1 MDRVYPSLGTSACRW
16 WDGYSKW
23 YSRGRK
29 SRTAQLRHSPWRE
42 RLGAGHGSRAS
53 IPHSRR
59 DRHGG
64 GQDEADLARDLH
76 DSRRVRH
83 LDHDDEQAPI
93 PFDVRYG
100 SDRRDDDRNDCAACA
115 CDEHPRA
122 SWIR

>member
-1 MDRVYPSLGTSACRW
+1 MDWVCPFVGNYEHCH
-16 WDGYSKW
+16 Y
-23 YSRGRK
+23 RGRE

-42 RLGAGHGSRAS
+42 RLGAGRGSRAS

-64 GQDEADLARDLH
+64 GQDEDDLTRHLYH
-76 DSRRVRH
+76 SNRVRH
-83 LDHDDEQAPI
+83 LDYDDEQAPI

-100 SDRRDDDRNDCAACA
+100 SDRRDDDRHDCLARA
-115 CDEHPRA
+115 CDEHPRE